1 MKKAITLTGSTLAMM
16 CVCIFANAQEDTT
29 HVNIITPNEHN
40 NELWIND
47 DTKADT
53 TQVEDFTIEEQN
65 ITLSVGESLQLHV
78 NPSSANVRWVQG
90 AWDLSANPILVV
102 DQNGLITALKA
113 GESYVAVES
122 TVDGNVR
129 KQAPVTVLN
138 QGSVKTG
145 NKQFEPTKECQWEE
159 VKFTLTNNGNFIAQ
173 GVFYGSGAKSNQLNY
188 LVTDQCIF
196 MWFDIDYADS
206 TKNFYPQPF
215 TLEISDCNALAYN
228 IYLNNSTQIVET
240 SRSFASYA
248 IKRGSSTG
256 GTTQTDNILIK
267 NDNGLI
273 YDLNGHMLISVP
285 EKGSYI
291 QNGKIFYNF

>member
-1 MKKAITLTGSTLAMM
+1 M
-16 CVCIFANAQEDTT
+16 
-29 HVNIITPNEHN
+29 
-40 NELWIND
+40 
-47 DTKADT
+47 
-53 TQVEDFTIEEQN
+53 
-65 ITLSVGESLQLHV
+65 
-78 NPSSANVRWVQG
+78 
-90 AWDLSANPILVV
+90 
-102 DQNGLITALKA
+102 
-113 GESYVAVES
+113 AVES

-228 IYLNNSTQIVET
+228 IYFNNSTQVVEN
-240 SRSFASYA
+240 SRSFANYA
-248 IKRGSSTG
+248 IKRGASTG
-256 GTTQTDNILIK
+256 GTTKTDKIFNI
-267 NDNGLI
+267 NDDGLI
-273 YDLNGHMLISVP
+273 YNLKGQKLDYIP
-285 EKGSYI
+285 EHDVYI
-291 QNGKIFYNF
+291 KDRKIYINN

>member
-1 MKKAITLTGSTLAMM
+1 MKKAITFTGSTLAMM
-16 CVCIFANAQEDTT
+16 CICIFANAQEG
-29 HVNIITPNEHN
+29 
-40 NELWIND
+40 
-47 DTKADT
+47 TKSDT

-78 NPSSANVRWVQG
+78 NPSSANVRWFQG

-145 NKQFEPTKECQWEE
+145 NKQLEPTKECQWEE
-159 VKFTLTNNGNFIAQ
+159 VKFTLTNNGSFIAQ
-173 GVFYGSGAKSNQLNY
+173 GVYYGSGAKSNQLNY

-267 NDNGLI
+267 NDDGLI
-273 YDLNGHMLISVP
+273 YDLNGHILISVP

>member
-53 TQVEDFTIEEQN
+53 TQVDDFTIEEQN

-113 GESYVAVES
+113 GESYVPGTSQATTPS
-122 TVDGNVR
+122 AFLRPFTTLAKAR
-129 KQAPVTVLN
+129 KSSMRPLVQAPRNT
-138 QGSVKTG
+138 
-145 NKQFEPTKECQWEE
+145 
-159 VKFTLTNNGNFIAQ
+159 
-173 GVFYGSGAKSNQLNY
+173 
-188 LVTDQCIF
+188 
-196 MWFDIDYADS
+196 
-206 TKNFYPQPF
+206 
-215 TLEISDCNALAYN
+215 
-228 IYLNNSTQIVET
+228 
-240 SRSFASYA
+240 
-248 IKRGSSTG
+248 
-256 GTTQTDNILIK
+256 
-267 NDNGLI
+267 
-273 YDLNGHMLISVP
+273 
-285 EKGSYI
+285 
-291 QNGKIFYNF
+291 

>member
-1 MKKAITLTGSTLAMM
+1 MNKAITLTGSTLAMM

-40 NELWIND
+40 NEIWIND

-78 NPSSANVRWVQG
+78 NPSSANVRWFQG

-129 KQAPVTVLN
+129 KQAQVTVLDK
-138 QGSVKTG
+138 GSVKTG

-228 IYLNNSTQIVET
+228 IYFNNSTQVVEN
-240 SRSFASYA
+240 SRSFANYA
-248 IKRGSSTG
+248 IKRGASTG

-267 NDNGLI
+267 NDDGLI
-273 YDLNGHMLISVP
+273 YDLNGHILISVP

-291 QNGKIFYNF
+291 QNGKIYYNY